1 MSAPFAM
8 PFSDNTGLL
17 VIKPKGWNFFSPEPG
32 QGTLPLLIYP
42 QGKLEIEESQLLFKE
57 AILVDILDSRPDLRL
72 EDLIKEE
79 VDQLENYYG
88 WLTIQST
95 TVMSSMFG
103 FRYPVLKIGGE
114 ESDKIIFLAFS
125 LAGEKVIKIIL
136 LTHPETY
143 ENSWPAFF
151 FTLMTLQ
158 PLPIHFDQD
167 ILRLQSKPV
176 FTLFET
182 DLRQKLLDKS
192 PYEYWAAYR
201 PETEVRFK
209 HIQKFSGYQLNFEKS
224 FKVISV
230 DDEGVVMELLFDSV
244 NSLSNWSEFRTGNLE
259 KINVAMLQIASSD
272 MGLSKQIEESFR
284 SLASA
289 NLKVSL
295 KN

>member
-1 MSAPFAM
+1 
-8 PFSDNTGLL
+8 
-17 VIKPKGWNFFSPEPG
+17 
-32 QGTLPLLIYP
+32 
-42 QGKLEIEESQLLFKE
+42 
-57 AILVDILDSRPDLRL
+57 VDILDSRLDLRL

-95 TVMSSMFG
+95 TVMSSMSG

-114 ESDKIIFLAFS
+114 ESEKIIFLAFS
-125 LAGEKVIKIIL
+125 LAGEKVIQIIL

-158 PLPIHFDQD
+158 PLPIHLDQD

-230 DDEGVVMELLFDSV
+230 DNEGVVMELLFDSV
-244 NSLSNWSEFRTGNLE
+244 NSLSNWSEFRTGDLE